1 MAKGEIVELLGYQSN
16 RQQSYPEHLHNTSY
30 HKMLANANANDG
42 GPSTP
47 IVIDSS
53 TEDNKTE
60 TSTIASS
67 PSPQKKH
74 CKKKQSKDD
83 EDTNLECEF

>member
-1 MAKGEIVELLGYQSN
+1 
-16 RQQSYPEHLHNTSY
+16 
-30 HKMLANANANDG
+30 MLAHANANDG

-83 EDTNLECEF
+83 EDTNLECEFNVCDLVLYIFMLSC

>member
-16 RQQSYPEHLHNTSY
+16 RQQRYPEHLHNTSY
-30 HKMLANANANDG
+30 HKMLANANDG